1 MKRRSF
7 LGLPLVF
14 GGAAFAQGQPWSAKL
29 LRGGY
34 DGVFWWMGFAVS
46 LQPKWKTYWRVPGDG
61 GIAPDIKLVGE
72 NLKSFDVLYPLP
84 KRFEDEAGMTI
95 GYKEEVVFP
104 IIVAPV
110 DPLKPV
116 MLQFNSFIGVCDVVC
131 IPAQYES
138 EISFDPAVS
147 SAPDMVDIA
156 SWSSRVPMTQSER
169 IMRAASVTF
178 LQGKP
183 AVTFTLAQTVADIF
197 VEGNPLHYFGKPL
210 FDGQTAVLPVSGVKA
225 VEDLKTTPLRVTIA
239 MQTGA
244 LEEMVT
250 VV

>member
-7 LGLPLVF
+7 LGLPMVF

-72 NLKSFDVLYPLP
+72 NLKSFEVLYPLP

-104 IIVAPV
+104 IVVAPI

-116 MLQFNSFIGVCDVVC
+116 LVKFNCFIGVCDVVC
-131 IPAQYES
+131 IPAQYANQL
-138 EISFDPAVS
+138 SFDPAVS
-147 SAPDMVDIA
+147 SAPDMAEIA
-156 SWSSRVPMTQSER
+156 RWSALVPMTQAER
-169 IMRAASVTF
+169 IVQAASVTS

-183 AVTFTLAQTVADIF
+183 AVTFTLAQTVTDIF
-197 VEGNPLHYFGKPL
+197 VEGNPLHYFGKPV
-210 FDGQTAVLPVSGVKA
+210 FEGQSAVLPVSGTKAVDDVKA
-225 VEDLKTTPLRVTIA
+225 AALRITLVT
-239 MQTGA
+239 QNGG

>member
-7 LGLPLVF
+7 LGLPWAF
-14 GGAAFAQGQPWSAKL
+14 AGTAFAQGQPWSARL

-34 DGVFWWMGFAVS
+34 DGIFWSMGFAVS

-61 GIAPDIKLVGE
+61 GIAPDIKLTGD
-72 NLKSFDVLYPLP
+72 NLKSFEVLYPLP

-104 IIVAPV
+104 IIVAPT

-116 MLQFNSFIGVCDVVC
+116 LLQFNSFIGVCDVVC
-131 IPAQYES
+131 IPAQYANQV
-138 EISFDPAVS
+138 SFDPAVS
-147 SAPDMVDIA
+147 SAPDMADL
-156 SWSSRVPMTQSER
+156 SRWSARAPMTQSER
-169 IMRAASVTF
+169 IVRGAGVTS

-183 AVTFTLAQTVADIF
+183 AVAFTLAQMVTDIF
-197 VEGNPLHYFGKPL
+197 VEGNPLHYFGKPV
-210 FDGQTAVLPVSGVKA
+210 FEGQTAVLPVSGVKA
-225 VEDLKTTPLRVTIA
+225 VQDLKATALRVTIA
-239 MQTGA
+239 LQTGA